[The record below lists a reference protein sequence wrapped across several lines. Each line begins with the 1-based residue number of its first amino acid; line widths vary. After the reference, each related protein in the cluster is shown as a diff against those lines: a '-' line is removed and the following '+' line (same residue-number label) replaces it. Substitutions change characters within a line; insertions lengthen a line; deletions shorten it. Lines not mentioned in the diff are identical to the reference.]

1 MSVDPLT
8 IESNIGDSVTNA
20 WGDECGAAVPVTVTR
35 RTARVD
41 DLIGATRIS
50 DPVPGSCDRGAD
62 MTLINAANLHTAV
75 PGWGLD
81 TLSLVGIPEPT
92 LDDLEDLDAFDDM
105 LLVDML
111 LADSPE
117 LVYHEVAFHDA
128 TDLDVFDHTSR
139 LAAAEPARRDL
150 SELDTFD
157 DEPLGTRYA
166 RCSDGHGTLSHLF
179 FSDDDFDI
187 ARAKA
192 ICSKCGLRAS
202 CLAGALERGE
212 VAGVWG
218 GELVEDGAV
227 VVLKRRRGRPPKVA
241 RPVLVVDE
249 VPVPPHMVA

>member
-1 MSVDPLT
+1 
-8 IESNIGDSVTNA
+8 
-20 WGDECGAAVPVTVTR
+20 
-35 RTARVD
+35 
-41 DLIGATRIS
+41 
-50 DPVPGSCDRGAD
+50 

-81 TLSLVGIPEPT
+81 TLSLAVMPEPT
-92 LDDLEDLDAFDDM
+92 LEDLADLDTFDDM

-111 LADSPE
+111 LAASPE
-117 LVYHEVAFHDA
+117 PAPRDLVE
-128 TDLDVFDHTSR
+128 LDV
-139 LAAAEPARRDL
+139 

-166 RCSDGHGTLSHLF
+166 RCSDGNGTLGHLF

-192 ICSKCGLRAS
+192 ICSKCGLRAA

-218 GELVEDGAV
+218 GELVEEGAV

>member
-1 MSVDPLT
+1 
-8 IESNIGDSVTNA
+8 
-20 WGDECGAAVPVTVTR
+20 
-35 RTARVD
+35 
-41 DLIGATRIS
+41 
-50 DPVPGSCDRGAD
+50 
-62 MTLINAANLHTAV
+62 MTLINAANLDTAV

-81 TLSLVGIPEPT
+81 TLSLAVMPEPT
-92 LDDLEDLDAFDDM
+92 LDDLAELDTFDDM

-111 LADSPE
+111 LAASPGPA
-117 LVYHEVAFHDA
+117 LH
-128 TDLDVFDHTSR
+128 
-139 LAAAEPARRDL
+139 EPA
-150 SELDTFD
+150 ELDTFD

-166 RCSDGHGTLSHLF
+166 RCSDGNGTLSHLF

>member
-1 MSVDPLT
+1 
-8 IESNIGDSVTNA
+8 
-20 WGDECGAAVPVTVTR
+20 
-35 RTARVD
+35 
-41 DLIGATRIS
+41 
-50 DPVPGSCDRGAD
+50 
-62 MTLINAANLHTAV
+62 MTLINAANLDTAV

-81 TLSLVGIPEPT
+81 TLSLAVVPEPT
-92 LDDLEDLDAFDDM
+92 LDDLADLDTFDDT

-111 LADSPE
+111 LAASPGPA
-117 LVYHEVAFHDA
+117 LH
-128 TDLDVFDHTSR
+128 
-139 LAAAEPARRDL
+139 EPA
-150 SELDTFD
+150 ELDTFD

-166 RCSDGHGTLSHLF
+166 RCSDGNGTLSHLF

>member
-8 IESNIGDSVTNA
+8 NESNGGDSVTSNSGD
-20 WGDECGAAVPVTVTR
+20 WGAGVPVTVAR
-35 RTARVD
+35 RTPTVD
-41 DLIGATRIS
+41 ELIGVTRIS
-50 DPVPGSCDRGAD
+50 DPVLGSCDRGAD

-75 PGWGLD
+75 PGWALD
-81 TLSLVGIPEPT
+81 TLSLVAIPEPT
-92 LDDLEDLDAFDDM
+92 LEDLADLDTFDDM

-111 LADSPE
+111 LAASPE
-117 LVYHEVAFHDA
+117 PLLDELA
-128 TDLDVFDHTSR
+128 DLDVFEDVP
-139 LAAAEPARRDL
+139 LVAAPAPTQHDL

-166 RCSDGHGTLSHLF
+166 RCSDGNGTLSHLF

-192 ICSKCGLRAS
+192 ICSKCGLRAA
-202 CLAGALERGE
+202 CLGGALERGE

>member
-1 MSVDPLT
+1 
-8 IESNIGDSVTNA
+8 
-20 WGDECGAAVPVTVTR
+20 
-35 RTARVD
+35 
-41 DLIGATRIS
+41 
-50 DPVPGSCDRGAD
+50 
-62 MTLINAANLHTAV
+62 MTLINVANLDTAV

-81 TLSLVGIPEPT
+81 TLSLAVVPEPT
-92 LDDLEDLDAFDDM
+92 LDDLAEIDTFDDT

-111 LADSPE
+111 LAASPGPA
-117 LVYHEVAFHDA
+117 LH
-128 TDLDVFDHTSR
+128 
-139 LAAAEPARRDL
+139 EPA
-150 SELDTFD
+150 ELDTFD

-166 RCSDGHGTLSHLF
+166 RCSDGNGTLSHLF

>member
-1 MSVDPLT
+1 
-8 IESNIGDSVTNA
+8 
-20 WGDECGAAVPVTVTR
+20 
-35 RTARVD
+35 
-41 DLIGATRIS
+41 
-50 DPVPGSCDRGAD
+50 
-62 MTLINAANLHTAV
+62 MTLINAANLDTAV

-81 TLSLVGIPEPT
+81 TLSLAVVPEPT
-92 LDDLEDLDAFDDM
+92 LDDLADLDTFDDM

-111 LADSPE
+111 LAASPGPA
-117 LVYHEVAFHDA
+117 LH
-128 TDLDVFDHTSR
+128 
-139 LAAAEPARRDL
+139 EPA
-150 SELDTFD
+150 ELDTFD

-166 RCSDGHGTLSHLF
+166 RCSDGNGTLSHLF

>member
-1 MSVDPLT
+1 
-8 IESNIGDSVTNA
+8 
-20 WGDECGAAVPVTVTR
+20 
-35 RTARVD
+35 
-41 DLIGATRIS
+41 
-50 DPVPGSCDRGAD
+50 

-81 TLSLVGIPEPT
+81 TLSLAVVPEPT
-92 LDDLEDLDAFDDM
+92 LDDLAVLDMSGLDFFDD
-105 LLVDML
+105 
-111 LADSPE
+111 LA
-117 LVYHEVAFHDA
+117 
-128 TDLDVFDHTSR
+128 
-139 LAAAEPARRDL
+139 
-150 SELDTFD
+150 ELDTFD
-157 DEPLGTRYA
+157 TFDTLDTLDTLDTFDTLSLAAVPEPTLEDLAVLDLSALDTFDDTPVGTRYA
-166 RCSDGHGTLSHLF
+166 RCSDGNGTLSHLF

-192 ICSKCGLRAS
+192 ICSKCGLREA

>member
-1 MSVDPLT
+1 MSVDPL
-8 IESNIGDSVTNA
+8 IVDSVTSNSP
-20 WGDECGAAVPVTVTR
+20 GDDCGAGVPVTVAR
-35 RTARVD
+35 RPERVG

-50 DPVPGSCDRGAD
+50 DPGLGSYQRGAD

-75 PGWGLD
+75 PGWALD

-92 LDDLEDLDAFDDM
+92 LDDLADLDTFDDT

-111 LADSPE
+111 LAASPE
-117 LVYHEVAFHDA
+117 PAF
-128 TDLDVFDHTSR
+128 
-139 LAAAEPARRDL
+139 RDL
-150 SELDTFD
+150 TEVDTFED

-166 RCSDGHGTLSHLF
+166 RCSDGNGTLSHLF

>member
-1 MSVDPLT
+1 
-8 IESNIGDSVTNA
+8 
-20 WGDECGAAVPVTVTR
+20 
-35 RTARVD
+35 
-41 DLIGATRIS
+41 
-50 DPVPGSCDRGAD
+50 
-62 MTLINAANLHTAV
+62 MTLINAATLHTV
-75 PGWGLD
+75 PSWEFDPFNAFDTFDTLD
-81 TLSLVGIPEPT
+81 TLSLAAVPEPT
-92 LDDLEDLDAFDDM
+92 LEDLA
-105 LLVDML
+105 
-111 LADSPE
+111 E
-117 LVYHEVAFHDA
+117 LEM
-128 TDLDVFDHTSR
+128 
-139 LAAAEPARRDL
+139 
-150 SELDTFD
+150 FD
-157 DEPLGTRYA
+157 DEPRGTSYA
-166 RCSDGHGTLSHLF
+166 RCSDGNGTLSHLF

>member
-1 MSVDPLT
+1 
-8 IESNIGDSVTNA
+8 
-20 WGDECGAAVPVTVTR
+20 
-35 RTARVD
+35 
-41 DLIGATRIS
+41 
-50 DPVPGSCDRGAD
+50 
-62 MTLINAANLHTAV
+62 MTLINAANLDTAV

-81 TLSLVGIPEPT
+81 TLVARGG
-92 LDDLEDLDAFDDM
+92 AR
-105 LLVDML
+105 
-111 LADSPE
+111 AD
-117 LVYHEVAFHDA
+117 
-128 TDLDVFDHTSR
+128 
-139 LAAAEPARRDL
+139 ARRPGG
-150 SELDTFD
+150 S
-157 DEPLGTRYA
+157 RHVRRHVA
-166 RCSDGHGTLSHLF
+166 RRHVARGLARAGASRTGGARHVRRRAARHAVRACSDGNGTLSHLF